1 MENKIILAILVLGII
16 ISGVFLFNGN
26 GAVVSARGESVLEV
40 QPDEVS
46 VYVNIEST
54 GNNAQEA
61 KEGLDRISNDVLTE
75 LVKLGLERKQIEF
88 LNLNIREDFDYVVGR
103 RISKGFVA
111 SQSLNVK
118 TGDFDI
124 VPKIVDVAIDSGA
137 LVSYINFEISDEL
150 RSDYKSRALEKAGED
165 AREKAEATAAGLGK
179 KLGKLVSVQSEDFNY
194 GPVVYYASA
203 ESSGSDA
210 VAETREAALNIY
222 PKDVEVRADI
232 SVRYKLRRF

>member
-1 MENKIILAILVLGII
+1 M
-16 ISGVFLFNGN
+16 
-26 GAVVSARGESVLEV
+26 
-40 QPDEVS
+40 
-46 VYVNIEST
+46 
-54 GNNAQEA
+54 
-61 KEGLDRISNDVLTE
+61 
-75 LVKLGLERKQIEF
+75 
-88 LNLNIREDFDYVVGR
+88 
-103 RISKGFVA
+103 
-111 SQSLNVK
+111 K
-118 TGDFDI
+118 TGDFYI

-150 RSDYKSRALEKAGED
+150 RSEYKSRALEKAGED